1 MSQLNLIEKTLKVL
15 GGLILSPL
23 APLCFQSVRINSVIL
38 VYRFGKFDRMV
49 NPGLRWI
56 APFGKAYSVFTEP
69 INKNLNLMDKHG
81 NPIIINSNVNYKIVL
96 PRKYME
102 STDFDSKKDIVS
114 ANIAVALRNA
124 LQKYPLI
131 SDIEEDIYWISLCR
145 NFRLERTRLAYKNI
159 FQLTDT
165 NESSNLKLNIWLT
178 NPKIQLNPLLESK
191 PSFIQPQNLNMALVM
206 DEKNRILVSNSLYG
220 SGKILLCTLSN
231 TYRWLLAGNQFDYNT
246 LWTAILKNVGSKKSL
261 SELWQVSPAIPR
273 INQPIAISLQT
284 DPDAHPMAQEAGAT
298 VALTKNQVFPF
309 LYTGTFWPQKKGWQ
323 SGVQLNGTIYY
334 WYVFGE
340 DDFKNVQ
347 AADIIEKT
355 EQLANNKPS
364 SGAIFQTKQDEV
376 PIPKIIFFSLFL
388 ICAGY
393 LWFEN
398 KYYGIN

>member
-131 SDIEEDIYWISLCR
+131 SDIEEDILKGGHKISENLRELVQENVFNFGVGIENVTITEAKYAPEIASQMLAKQQARAYVEAR
-145 NFRLERTRLAYKNI
+145 NLIVQGAI
-159 FQLTDT
+159 DT
-165 NESSNLKLNIWLT
+165 VK
-178 NPKIQLNPLLESK
+178 
-191 PSFIQPQNLNMALVM
+191 
-206 DEKNRILVSNSLYG
+206 DVS
-220 SGKILLCTLSN
+220 TH
-231 TYRWLLAGNQFDYNT
+231 
-246 LWTAILKNVGSKKSL
+246 LKNL
-261 SELWQVSPAIPR
+261 SPE
-273 INQPIAISLQT
+273 
-284 DPDAHPMAQEAGAT
+284 AHEK
-298 VALTKNQVFPF
+298 LT
-309 LYTGTFWPQKKGWQ
+309 LC
-323 SGVQLNGTIYY
+323 
-334 WYVFGE
+334 
-340 DDFKNVQ
+340 
-347 AADIIEKT
+347 KT
-355 EQLANNKPS
+355 TLGK
-364 SGAIFQTKQDEV
+364 T
-376 PIPKIIFFSLFL
+376 
-388 ICAGY
+388 
-393 LWFEN
+393 
-398 KYYGIN
+398 